1 VSTSSASPVAEP
13 GILVLIGPGGTGKGT
28 IASRLLATDPNL
40 WLSRSWTTRPQR
52 EGEDDD
58 AYVFV
63 DRPRFEAHV
72 AQDGFLE
79 WAEFLGNLY
88 GTPNPVPPE
97 GRDVLLEIEVE
108 GARQILDRHPSAT
121 VILLLPPSEAVQEE
135 RLRRR
140 GDPEHHVQRRLEE
153 GRSEVAQG
161 RELAH
166 HEVVNDDLEQAVGE
180 IIGILEALRR
190 GRSAET
196 T

>member
-1 VSTSSASPVAEP
+1 MPSSSASPFAEP

-28 IASRLLATDPNL
+28 VAGRLLDGDRNL
-40 WLSRSWTTRPQR
+40 WLSRSWTTRER
-52 EGEDDD
+52 RDGEDED
-58 AYVFV
+58 AYIFV
-63 DRPRFEAHV
+63 DRPSFEAH
-72 AQDGFLE
+72 AERDGFIE

-88 GTPNPVPPE
+88 GTPIPVPPP

-108 GARQILDRHPSAT
+108 GARQILARHPDAR
-121 VILLLPPSEAVQEE
+121 VVLLLPPSEEVQEE

-153 GRSEVAQG
+153 GRVEVAQG
-161 RELAH
+161 RQIAH
-166 HEVVNDDLEQAVGE
+166 HEVVNDDLEQAVSE
-180 IIGILEALRR
+180 ILGIVEALRR

>member
-1 VSTSSASPVAEP
+1 MSTSSASRAAEP

-28 IASRLLATDPNL
+28 VAGRLLESDPGL
-40 WLSRSWTTRPQR
+40 WLSRSWTTRER
-52 EGEDDD
+52 RDGEAED

-63 DRPRFEAHV
+63 DRPQFEAHV
-72 AQDGFLE
+72 AGDGFLE

-88 GTPNPVPPE
+88 GTPNPMPPE
-97 GRDVLLEIEVE
+97 GRDVLLEIEVD
-108 GARQILDRHPSAT
+108 GARQILARHPSAR
-121 VILLLPPSEAVQEE
+121 VVLLLPPSESVQEE

-161 RELAH
+161 RQIAH
-166 HEVVNDDLEQAVGE
+166 HEVVNDDLDQAVSE

>member
-1 VSTSSASPVAEP
+1 MSTSSASPVAEP

>member
-1 VSTSSASPVAEP
+1 MSTSSASPAAEP
-13 GILVLIGPGGTGKGT
+13 GSLVLIGPGGTGKGT
-28 IASRLLATDPNL
+28 VAGRLLERDPDL
-40 WLSRSWTTRPQR
+40 WLSRSWTTRPR
-52 EGEDDD
+52 RAGEDED

-63 DRPRFEAHV
+63 DRPQFEAHV
-72 AQDGFLE
+72 EDNGFLE

-88 GTPNPVPPE
+88 GTPTPVPPE

-108 GARQILDRHPSAT
+108 GARQILERHPDAC
-121 VILLLPPSEAVQEE
+121 VVLLLPPSEAEQEE

-140 GDPEHHVQRRLEE
+140 GDAEHHVQRRLAE
-153 GRSEVAQG
+153 GRSEVAMG

-166 HEVVNDDLEQAVGE
+166 HEVVNDDLEQAVAE
-180 IIGILEALRR
+180 ITGIVEALRR

>member
-1 VSTSSASPVAEP
+1 MSTSSASPVAEP

-63 DRPRFEAHV
+63 DRPRFESHV

-121 VILLLPPSEAVQEE
+121 VILLLPPSEEVQEE

-140 GDPEHHVQRRLEE
+140 GDSEDHVQRRLEE